1 MCEVKELL
9 IFFGKQHWEDWQDF
23 DTAVDRCADKTKGM
37 SRLVVFAV
45 GLSLAVRYYVE
56 LLGFL
61 VKEPNLCEIIQYE
74 TV

>member
-9 IFFGKQHWEDWQDF
+9 IL
-23 DTAVDRCADKTKGM
+23 
-37 SRLVVFAV
+37 LVVFAV
-45 GLSLAVRYYVE
+45 GLTLAVHYYVE
-56 LLGFL
+56 LVRFL